1 MSFDVV
7 QQPKISIVIPC
18 YNYGKYVEEAVESCL
33 NSTFQDIEILI
44 VNDGSTDEYTLDV
57 LNKMNK
63 PKTRV
68 IHQVNK
74 GLPAARN
81 TGFSQARGKYIL
93 PLDADD
99 LIEPTLLEK
108 AYWVMEF
115 NSNLGFV
122 SFWLKHFG
130 DEDWIWMPPAF
141 NLQKLLYENTVTVT
155 SLVRKQAWEDA
166 GGYNEEMRLGYEDW
180 DFWISMAEAGWEGIQ
195 IPEPLFLYRKHGRT
209 MINASREKHDIIVE
223 QIRNNHPRLYKGEQA
238 ETDSEFKETKF
249 LNERRINIAK
259 NLSRKYLPSVMDRF
273 LRKLYKKMIM
283 SQDNQLS
290 AVPQNVVV
298 PISNNELPQ
307 ENISVSEYYVSIVS
321 DEKIKLLF
329 IVPWLE
335 IGGADKVNLD
345 LLSHL
350 DTDKYQVTIV
360 TTLKSTNPWHD
371 KFKEISND
379 IFHFPNYT
387 TDQRYYDCMIDLII
401 QTRGIQLIQISNS
414 MEGYNLLPFI
424 KDKNKNLPI
433 VALIHN
439 YVPEDPWDYARVS
452 AKFDSYIDKYVT
464 ITKSLKDIMINTLKV
479 NEEKITVIE
488 NGVDE
493 TVFYPIENKSDIKK
507 ELGVPKDKKVVAFIG
522 RFRYEKEPLKFIS
535 IAEKIAEIDKNKQ
548 CFFLMVGDGEMLE
561 ESKRKIEK
569 SPYRDLFILTGARY
583 DIPDILRETTLII
596 APSQREGLPI
606 IGLEAMATGIPIIA
620 SKVPGWIDLLTNEVN
635 GYLVE
640 INDETL
646 FAKNALDLINDSE
659 LYNEIS
665 NAARELI
672 NKLYTLKKFASKYEL
687 LYSSLLRKNIF

>member
-7 QQPKISIVIPC
+7 QEPKISIVIPC

-33 NSTFQDIEILI
+33 NSTLQDIEILI

-81 TGFSQARGKYIL
+81 TGFSQARAKYIL

-180 DFWISMAEAGWEGIQ
+180 DFWISLAEAGWEGTQ

-209 MINASREKHDIIVE
+209 MINSSREKHDIIVE
-223 QIRNNHPRLYKGEQA
+223 QIRNNHPRLYKGDLA
-238 ETDSEFKETKF
+238 ETDNEFKEKKKF

-259 NLSRKYLPSVMDRF
+259 NFSRKYLPNVMDRF
-273 LRKLYKKMIM
+273 LRKIYKKMIT
-283 SQDNQLS
+283 SQDKQLS
-290 AVPQNVVV
+290 AVPLNVVV
-298 PISNNELPQ
+298 PISNNELPP
-307 ENISVSEYYVSIVS
+307 ENIRVSEYSVSLVS

-360 TTLKSTNPWHD
+360 TTLKSTNPWQD
-371 KFKEISND
+371 KFKEITND
-379 IFHFPNYT
+379 IFHLPNYT
-387 TDQRYYDCMIDLII
+387 TDQKYYDCMIDLII

-424 KDKNKNLPI
+424 KEKNKSLPI

-464 ITKSLKDIMINTLKV
+464 ITKSLKDIMVNILNV

-522 RFRYEKEPLKFIS
+522 RFRYEKEPLKFVR
-535 IAEKIAEIDKNKQ
+535 IAELIAQSDIGKN
-548 CFFLMVGDGEMLE
+548 CIFLMVGDGELFE
-561 ESKRKIEK
+561 EVKQTINQSA
-569 SPYRDLFILTGARY
+569 YREQFILTGARN
-583 DIPDILRETTLII
+583 DISEILREVSILI

-606 IGLEAMATGIPIIA
+606 IGLEAMAVGVPVVA
-620 SKVPGWIDLLTNEVN
+620 SKVPGWVDLISENFN
-635 GYLVE
+635 GFLV
-640 INDETL
+640 DFKDHDA
-646 FAKNALDLINDSE
+646 FAKAGI
-659 LYNEIS
+659 
-665 NAARELI
+665 ELI
-672 NKLYTLKKFASKYEL
+672 RDSITYKRISIASRETILNQYTLKKFAQKYEMIYEEERQL
-687 LYSSLLRKNIF
+687 KN